1 MPDRFHRADPV
12 SDPLATVGRMMI
24 DCGQCAVR
32 GDSCADCVVT
42 FLSIGVRGDAAAPA
56 AARTA
61 DLDTAERGAL
71 AVLADHGLVPPL
83 RLRTG

>member
-1 MPDRFHRADPV
+1 
-12 SDPLATVGRMMI
+12 MMI